1 MNRHKLLEA
10 IAVMGRTTGSDDR
23 ALAAELV
30 SAGFT
35 TRDAEVLVALVPLA
49 LSRPILEQLG
59 VSHFVDTISAKNKA
73 DEWIQFPLTS
83 QRIYVTALGLA
94 REQWRGA
101 GVIDKEVYKNLAQ
114 RCSTIDAVSNLL
126 NAGASAKGATVA
138 TALASLKA
146 EDLHPAPWI
155 IRLLRVVGV

>member
-10 IAVMGRTTGSDDR
+10 IAVMGRVTGNDDR

-35 TRDAEVLVALVPLA
+35 RREAEVLVVLIPLA
-49 LSRPILEQLG
+49 LSRPILEQLC
-59 VSHFVDTISAKNKA
+59 VSHFADTVSAKNKV
-73 DEWIQFPLTS
+73 DEWVQFPLSS
-83 QRIYVTALGLA
+83 QPIYVTALGLA

-114 RCSTIDAVSNLL
+114 RCSQSTL
-126 NAGASAKGATVA
+126 
-138 TALASLKA
+138 
-146 EDLHPAPWI
+146 
-155 IRLLRVVGV
+155 